1 MGKII
6 SIVNQKGGVGKTTTS
21 INLSAYLASLGK
33 HVLLVDLDPQ
43 GNATSGIG
51 IEFGEVEHGVYDAL
65 IGTKESYKC
74 MTKSS
79 LERLHVFPATPALA
93 GAGIEMIEFDDR
105 EFRLERLLHLFRD
118 EYDYI
123 LVDAPPSLG
132 LLTVNVLV
140 AADEVLIPVQSEYFA
155 LEGLGQLLETI
166 GLIQTNLKPALG
178 VMGAVITMFDNRN
191 KLSTSVMHEL
201 YEHFPNK
208 VFRSVIP
215 RSIRLAEAPSYGQ
228 SILDY
233 DPSGKGAKAYQR
245 LAREIV
251 GLELK

>member
-1 MGKII
+1 M
-6 SIVNQKGGVGKTTTS
+6 
-21 INLSAYLASLGK
+21 
-33 HVLLVDLDPQ
+33 
-43 GNATSGIG
+43 
-51 IEFGEVEHGVYDAL
+51 
-65 IGTKESYKC
+65 
-74 MTKSS
+74 
-79 LERLHVFPATPALA
+79 
-93 GAGIEMIEFDDR
+93 
-105 EFRLERLLHLFRD
+105 
-118 EYDYI
+118 
-123 LVDAPPSLG
+123 
-132 LLTVNVLV
+132 
-140 AADEVLIPVQSEYFA
+140 
-155 LEGLGQLLETI
+155 EGLGQLLETI